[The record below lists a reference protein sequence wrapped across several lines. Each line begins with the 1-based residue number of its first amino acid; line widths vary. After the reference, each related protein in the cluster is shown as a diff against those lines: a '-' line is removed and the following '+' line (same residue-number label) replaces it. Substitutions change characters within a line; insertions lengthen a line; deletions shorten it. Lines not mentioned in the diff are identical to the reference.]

1 MPPGARLRL
10 RPPAIVVMSEPTIHA
25 SGCSAAPAP
34 SGDRRPK
41 LVLTDI
47 EGTTTAIAFVKETLF
62 PFAQAALDGFLA
74 AQGREPA
81 VAALLDEVRAAA
93 PGNEPAVTLRRWMAE
108 DVKATALKAL
118 QGMIWEAGYR
128 DGRLQGH
135 LWPDVAACLRTWAA
149 GGVGL
154 AVYSSGSVPAQKL
167 LFGFSE
173 AGDLNPLF
181 AGFFDT
187 RMGGKRE
194 AASYA
199 AIVAELRLAPADI
212 LFLSDVAE
220 ELDAAAES
228 GLATCQL
235 VRAGD
240 GTLPCQRHPQAA
252 NFPAVAARFGLPG

>member
-1 MPPGARLRL
+1 MTA
-10 RPPAIVVMSEPTIHA
+10 PAL
-25 SGCSAAPAP
+25 GGSAAVAP
-34 SGDRRPK
+34 PK

-62 PFAQAALDGFLA
+62 PFAEAALDGFLA
-74 AQGREPA
+74 TQGAAPA
-81 VAALLDEVRAAA
+81 VAALLDEVRAAEPGAA
-93 PGNEPAVTLRRWMAE
+93 PAATLRRWMAE
-108 DVKATALKAL
+108 DVKATPLKAL

-128 DGRLQGH
+128 DGRLKGH
-135 LWPDVAACLRTWAA
+135 LWPDVAACLRGWAA

-181 AGFFDT
+181 QGFFDT

-199 AIVAELRLAPADI
+199 AIAAELRLPAAEI

-220 ELDAAAES
+220 ELDAAAAS

-235 VRAGD
+235 VRQGD
-240 GTLPCQRHPQAA
+240 GTVACPRHPQAVD
-252 NFPAVAARFGLPG
+252 FPAVAARFGLPAAG